1 MKTVAK
7 VFIILGM
14 IVGCWMI
21 IPVIVGIF
29 ALKKL
34 NTAKTKSEL
43 TVMAVITLLFCNL
56 IGGILMLCISDEELA
71 KA

>member
-21 IPVIVGIF
+21 IPIIVGIF

>member
-21 IPVIVGIF
+21 FPIIVGIF

-43 TVMAVITLLFCNL
+43 TVMGVVTLLFCNL
-56 IGGILMLCISDEELA
+56 IGGILMLCISEEELA
-71 KA
+71 K

>member
-14 IVGCWMI
+14 IVGCWTI
-21 IPVIVGIF
+21 FPIIVGIF

-34 NTAKTKSEL
+34 NTAKTKSDL
-43 TVMAVITLLFCNL
+43 TAMGVVTLLFCNL
-56 IGGILMLCISDEELA
+56 IGGILMLCISEEELA
-71 KA
+71 K